1 MVAGRNFGLLRYLR
15 ENKFLRKII
24 LACLLGDQMG
34 SINGEKN
41 RGQKSRDTAPLNSS
55 GAAPKED
62 RFETL
67 PSCEEVR

>member
-1 MVAGRNFGLLRYLR
+1 
-15 ENKFLRKII
+15 
-24 LACLLGDQMG
+24 MG